1 MFRLCSTEDSI
12 EPENSLSL
20 CKEMLFLG
28 FVILRVLNS
37 GVLAAGSYSS
47 RFLGFL
53 VIGFRLRI
61 PLAHWPNILTSNIEI
76 SIIEM

>member
-47 RFLGFL
+47 RFLAFL
-53 VIGFRLRI
+53 DSWLLALDYEFLLLIGLI
-61 PLAHWPNILTSNIEI
+61 Y
-76 SIIEM
+76 